1 MLVMMNETSMI
12 EAARSLAWLS
22 WSSIEKNEIDK
33 ESLIA
38 ERMWRRVLT
47 RPIKEN
53 ERRLLLDLFE
63 SQKSHFR
70 SDPMQRD
77 EFLGIGQWQIPN
89 HSELS
94 DEQRSEV
101 AAWSFTARSLWMLS
115 EALTQY

>member
-1 MLVMMNETSMI
+1 MMNETSMI

-22 WSSIEKNEIDK
+22 WSSIEKNEIDQ

-53 ERRLLLDLFE
+53 ERQLLLDLFE
-63 SQKSHFR
+63 NQKSQFR
-70 SDPMQRD
+70 SDPKQRD

-89 HSELS
+89 QSELS
-94 DEQRSEV
+94 DEQRSEL